1 MKLTGH
7 TCVLQQFDKFCIFQ
21 KPELINFADIR
32 QKDFLTLV
40 GLEKGQLIQLDDV
53 TRIKMA
59 LRNPPFA
66 CYLVGKIGN
75 FAVDFTEI
83 IGAGFE

>member
-7 TCVLQQFDKFCIFQ
+7 TCVLQQFDKYILQ

-32 QKDFLTLV
+32 QKDILTLD

-53 TRIKMA
+53 TRIKWH
-59 LRNPPFA
+59 
-66 CYLVGKIGN
+66 
-75 FAVDFTEI
+75 
-83 IGAGFE
+83 